1 MAFTLFDA
9 KHKQMRLAIK
19 EMESAVVGKRAEVDE
34 AERALRTKLESAI
47 KELERPPP
55 AGALV
60 WRGRRG

>member
-1 MAFTLFDA
+1 MAFTLFDS

-19 EMESAVVGKRAEVDE
+19 EMESAVAGKRAEVDE
-34 AERALRTKLESAI
+34 AERALWTKLEAAM
-47 KELERPPP
+47 KEQERQPP